1 MLSKILDGL
10 MLARH
15 AVAITLVTG
24 AATAMVAG
32 SLDVAS
38 AQSTATTT
46 ASSMTTTTAS
56 KNTTSNELEALLRAC
71 LATKDAQSAECA
83 QAIEKSGKDAPEFWP
98 YVALSLNDQL
108 RRATSEH
115 VTTTPKPEPTKKP
128 ETTGTSTASGQL
140 IYLVAACVESHE
152 RSSAMCQAAL
162 EASGLTA
169 DDFFAKVAIRFGKTT
184 EPTTKPS
191 DKPTTT
197 TGNTE
202 GLSILIGDCLS
213 KYEAARKSNA
223 TGGATGEAAS
233 EACKKAIEASGLSSN
248 DFWARFGPKTT
259 KTTEPTRKPEPTTKP
274 TTTQTSPTGVQTVSD
289 EQLAAMVK
297 DCFAKYLVAKET
309 KEGGTAAYEAC
320 TKAITASGL
329 GGDAFWKKF
338 GTPGAATN

>member
-1 MLSKILDGL
+1 M
-10 MLARH
+10 
-15 AVAITLVTG
+15 
-24 AATAMVAG
+24 
-32 SLDVAS
+32 
-38 AQSTATTT
+38 
-46 ASSMTTTTAS
+46 
-56 KNTTSNELEALLRAC
+56 
-71 LATKDAQSAECA
+71 
-83 QAIEKSGKDAPEFWP
+83 
-98 YVALSLNDQL
+98 
-108 RRATSEH
+108 
-115 VTTTPKPEPTKKP
+115 
-128 ETTGTSTASGQL
+128 
-140 IYLVAACVESHE
+140 
-152 RSSAMCQAAL
+152 
-162 EASGLTA
+162 SGLSA
-169 DDFFAKVAIRFGKTT
+169 DEFYAKVAAHFGKTT

-197 TGNTE
+197 TGHTE

-223 TGGATGEAAS
+223 TGEAAS
-233 EACKKAIEASGLSSN
+233 EACKKAIEASGLTSS
-248 DFWARFGPKTT
+248 DFWARFGPQTNKTT
-259 KTTEPTRKPEPTTKP
+259 KATEPTRKPEPTTKP